1 MHTMTKLA
9 SSIKLHK
16 RLLLSL
22 LLLAVFVWSLFS
34 VKWDSDELVHAGG
47 IPTMLQIFEGLIQPD
62 LSADILMAGLES
74 AWITFAY
81 AVAGISLA
89 IIYAFIVGVLA
100 SGTLTSS
107 RTSRLVSKIFFRGIL
122 GFTRSIHELVWA
134 WLFVAAI
141 GFSPYAAIFA
151 LAIPYGGILGRIF
164 ADMLNDAPEAPII
177 ALKSAGATRMQTL
190 IYGYLPLV
198 WSDLISYTMY
208 RFECAIRSSA
218 IMSFVGLGGL
228 GYQIQLSLAD
238 LKYDQVW
245 TYVFFLIVLVVFVD
259 GWSHLV
265 RRGLNARVRRR
276 GLGSGWSHVAIAL
289 LLTMCSWL
297 FIIIG
302 EKADL
307 VSLFSERNVEFASK
321 FFGGLIGINEQNPA
335 FLDGEKWSSALKLT
349 YETLE
354 MSIMAIGFSTIAA
367 FFTVLPAAGNIAN
380 GSLTGSKKWYN
391 WPTYGFVRI
400 VYIFSR
406 SVPELVWAMM
416 IIFIFKP
423 GLLPGAIALA
433 LHNFGILGKLWAEV
447 IEDMDPRPI
456 RNLATAGASKIE
468 IFFYGILP
476 IVMPRFLTY
485 ILYRWEVIMRT
496 TIVVGF
502 VGAGGLGMEFKLAM
516 SFFQYTDI
524 TLLIL
529 CYMIL
534 VIIADFASETT
545 RKAVK

>member
-1 MHTMTKLA
+1 MLRRKSVLGMYNRLILT
-9 SSIKLHK
+9 
-16 RLLLSL
+16 LLLV
-22 LLLAVFVWSLFS
+22 AVFIWSLFS
-34 VKWDSDELVHAGG
+34 IQWNADLFHSGG
-47 IPTMLQIFEGLIQPD
+47 MPTMLQIFKGLIQPD
-62 LSADILMAGLES
+62 LSTDVLIKGFVS
-74 AWITFAY
+74 AWITLAY

-89 IIYAFIVGVLA
+89 IIYALIVGILA

-107 RTSRLVSKIFFRGIL
+107 RVARLTSKIFFRGIL
-122 GFTRSIHELVWA
+122 GFTRSIHELIWA
-134 WLFVAAI
+134 WLFVAAV
-141 GFSPYAAIFA
+141 GLSPYAAIFA

-164 ADMLNDAPEAPII
+164 ADMLNDVPVEPIT
-177 ALKSAGATRMQTL
+177 ALKSTGASRLQIL
-190 IYGYLPLV
+190 IYGYLPLI
-198 WSDLISYTMY
+198 WADMISYTMY

-218 IMSFVGLGGL
+218 IMSFIGLGGL

-245 TYVFFLIVLVVFVD
+245 AYVFFLIALVLFVD
-259 GWSHLV
+259 IWSNYV
-265 RRGLNARVRRR
+265 REGLTEPKRRS
-276 GLGSGWSHVAIAL
+276 GFSSGWRSSLFAL
-289 LLTMCSWL
+289 LLIIASWVFITVGDKAEL
-297 FIIIG
+297 FELLSDKNI
-302 EKADL
+302 EYAK
-307 VSLFSERNVEFASK
+307 K
-321 FFGGLIGINEQNPA
+321 FFGSLIGLNDKHPA
-335 FLDGEKWSSALKLT
+335 FLNGGSWAAALKLT
-349 YETLE
+349 LETLE
-354 MSIMAIGFSTIAA
+354 MSIMAIGFATVAA
-367 FFTVLPAAGNIAN
+367 FLTVIPAARNIAN
-380 GSLTGSKKWYN
+380 GSLTSSKRWYN
-391 WPTYGFVRI
+391 WILYGIVRI
-400 VYIFSR
+400 AYIFSR

-456 RNLATAGASKIE
+456 RNLASAGASKIQ

-476 IVMPRFLTY
+476 TVLPRFLTY

-516 SFFQYTDI
+516 SFFQYTEI
-524 TLLIL
+524 TLLLL

-534 VIIADFASETT
+534 VVLADFASEST

>member
-1 MHTMTKLA
+1 MTKQR
-9 SSIKLHK
+9 SIFRAHNRFILT
-16 RLLLSL
+16 LLLV
-22 LLLAVFVWSLFS
+22 AIFAWSLFS
-34 VKWDSDELVHAGG
+34 IKWNADLFHAGG
-47 IPTMLQIFEGLIQPD
+47 IPTMLQIFEGIIHPD
-62 LSADILMAGLES
+62 LTAQVLLKGLKS
-74 AWITFAY
+74 SWITLAY
-81 AVAGISLA
+81 AVAGMSLA

-100 SGTLTSS
+100 SGTLTSNRVS
-107 RTSRLVSKIFFRGIL
+107 RMVSKVFFRGIL
-122 GFTRSIHELVWA
+122 GFTRSIHELIWA
-134 WLFVAAI
+134 WLFVAAM
-141 GFSPYAAIFA
+141 GLSPYAAIFA

-164 ADMLNDAPEAPII
+164 ADMLNDVAQNPIK
-177 ALKSAGATRMQTL
+177 ALKSTGASRLQIL

-198 WSDLISYTMY
+198 WADMISYTMY
-208 RFECAIRSSA
+208 RFECSIRSSA

-245 TYVFFLIVLVVFVD
+245 TYVFFLIGLVLFVD
-259 GWSHLV
+259 IWSNFVRKGLTDRKRRKGFSPGWMSTFFT
-265 RRGLNARVRRR
+265 
-276 GLGSGWSHVAIAL
+276 L
-289 LLTMCSWL
+289 LLIFVSWFYITLGENAQL
-297 FIIIG
+297 F
-302 EKADL
+302 ELLSDKNLEYAK
-307 VSLFSERNVEFASK
+307 K
-321 FFGGLIGINEQNPA
+321 FFGGLVGVNQENPA
-335 FLDGEKWSSALKLT
+335 FLNADSWSSALKLT
-349 YETLE
+349 LETLE
-354 MSIMAIGFSTIAA
+354 MSIMAIGFSTLAA
-367 FFTVLPAAGNIAN
+367 FITVIPAARNVAN
-380 GSLTGSKKWYN
+380 GSLTSSKRWYN
-391 WPTYGFVRI
+391 WILYGLVR
-400 VYIFSR
+400 VSYIFSR

-456 RNLATAGASKIE
+456 RNLASSGASKIQ

-476 IVMPRFLTY
+476 MAVPRFLTY

-516 SFFQYTDI
+516 SFFQYTQI
-524 TLLIL
+524 TLLLL

-534 VIIADFASETT
+534 VIIADFASEST

>member
-1 MHTMTKLA
+1 MLGRKSVFGMYN
-9 SSIKLHK
+9 
-16 RLLLSL
+16 RLLLTL
-22 LLLAVFVWSLFS
+22 LLTAVFVWSLFS
-34 VKWDSDELVHAGG
+34 IQWNADLFHAGG
-47 IPTMLQIFEGLIQPD
+47 IPTLLQIFEGLIQPD
-62 LSADILMAGLES
+62 LSAEVLMKGLES
-74 AWITFAY
+74 AWITLAY
-81 AVAGISLA
+81 AVAGMSLA
-89 IIYAFIVGVLA
+89 IIYALIVGVLA

-107 RTSRLVSKIFFRGIL
+107 RVARLTSKVFFRGIL
-122 GFTRSIHELVWA
+122 GFTRSIHELIWA
-134 WLFVAAI
+134 WLFVAAV
-141 GFSPYAAIFA
+141 GLSPYAAIFA

-164 ADMLNDAPEAPII
+164 ADMLNDVPDQPII
-177 ALKSAGATRMQTL
+177 ALKSAGASKLQLLT
-190 IYGYLPLV
+190 YGYFPLV
-198 WSDLISYTMY
+198 WADMISYTMY

-245 TYVFFLIVLVVFVD
+245 SYVFFLIVLVILVDVWSNFVRKGLTERKRRKGFSP
-259 GWSHLV
+259 GWLSL
-265 RRGLNARVRRR
+265 LFT
-276 GLGSGWSHVAIAL
+276 L
-289 LLTMCSWL
+289 LLVVCSWG
-297 FIIIG
+297 FIKVAENAQFFELLSDKNI
-302 EKADL
+302 EYAK
-307 VSLFSERNVEFASK
+307 K
-321 FFGGLIGINEQNPA
+321 FFGGLIGLNDANPA
-335 FLDGEKWSSALKLT
+335 FFKADSWAAALKLT
-349 YETLE
+349 LETLE
-354 MSIMAIGFSTIAA
+354 MSIMAIGFATIAA
-367 FFTVLPAAGNIAN
+367 FFTVIPAARNIAN
-380 GSLTGSKKWYN
+380 GGLTSSKKWYN
-391 WPTYGFVRI
+391 WILYGIIRI
-400 VYIFSR
+400 TYIFSR

-456 RNLATAGASKIE
+456 RNLASAGASKIQ

-476 IVMPRFLTY
+476 TVLPRFLTY

-516 SFFQYTDI
+516 SYFQYTEI
-524 TLLIL
+524 TLLLL

-534 VIIADFASETT
+534 VIIADFASEST

>member
-1 MHTMTKLA
+1 MTKQR
-9 SSIKLHK
+9 SIFRAHNRFILT
-16 RLLLSL
+16 LLLV
-22 LLLAVFVWSLFS
+22 AIFAWSLFS
-34 VKWDSDELVHAGG
+34 IKWNADLFHAGG
-47 IPTMLQIFEGLIQPD
+47 IPTMLQIFEGIIHPD
-62 LSADILMAGLES
+62 LTAQVLLKGLKS
-74 AWITFAY
+74 SWITLAY
-81 AVAGISLA
+81 AVAGMSLA

-100 SGTLTSS
+100 SGTLTSNRVS
-107 RTSRLVSKIFFRGIL
+107 RMVSKVFFRGIL
-122 GFTRSIHELVWA
+122 GFTRSIHELIWA
-134 WLFVAAI
+134 WLFVAAM
-141 GFSPYAAIFA
+141 GLSPYAAIFA

-164 ADMLNDAPEAPII
+164 ADMLNDVAQNPIK
-177 ALKSAGATRMQTL
+177 ALKSTGASRLQIL

-198 WSDLISYTMY
+198 WADMISYTMY
-208 RFECAIRSSA
+208 RFECSIRSSA

-245 TYVFFLIVLVVFVD
+245 TYVFFLIGLVLFVD
-259 GWSHLV
+259 IWSNFVRKGLTDRKRRKGFSPGWMSTFFT
-265 RRGLNARVRRR
+265 
-276 GLGSGWSHVAIAL
+276 L
-289 LLTMCSWL
+289 LLIFVSWFYITLGENAQL
-297 FIIIG
+297 F
-302 EKADL
+302 ELLSDKNLEYAK
-307 VSLFSERNVEFASK
+307 K
-321 FFGGLIGINEQNPA
+321 FFGGLIGLHQQNPA
-335 FLDGEKWSSALKLT
+335 FLNADSWSSALKLT
-349 YETLE
+349 LETLE
-354 MSIMAIGFSTIAA
+354 MSIMAIGFSTLAA
-367 FFTVLPAAGNIAN
+367 FITVIPAARNVAN
-380 GSLTGSKKWYN
+380 GSLTSSKRWYN
-391 WPTYGFVRI
+391 WILYGLVR
-400 VYIFSR
+400 VSYIFSR

-456 RNLATAGASKIE
+456 RNLASSGASKIQ

-476 IVMPRFLTY
+476 TAVPRFLTY

-516 SFFQYTDI
+516 SFFQYTQI
-524 TLLIL
+524 TLLLL

-534 VIIADFASETT
+534 VIIADFASEST